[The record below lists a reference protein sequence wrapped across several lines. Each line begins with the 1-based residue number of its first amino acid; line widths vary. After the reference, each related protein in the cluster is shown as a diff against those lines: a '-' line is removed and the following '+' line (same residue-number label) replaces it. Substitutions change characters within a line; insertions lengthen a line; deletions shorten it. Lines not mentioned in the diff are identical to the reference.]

1 MLPIEIHNRGR
12 GPELKGTR
20 ITVYDIVPYRLA
32 GMTPEQI
39 AEVLALSYITPG
51 HIAALFDY
59 MDAHH
64 DAVMARHWEIER
76 RNAAGN
82 PPEVEEKL
90 ARTAEKRMQLL
101 NELRRR
107 HEQAVTSA
115 TGE

>member
-39 AEVLALSYITPG
+39 TEVFALDYITPA
-51 HIAALFDY
+51 HIAALFEY

-64 DAVMARHWEIER
+64 DAVMARHWKIEK
-76 RNAAGN
+76 RNAQGN

-90 ARTAEKRMQLL
+90 ARTAARREQLL

-107 HEQAVTSA
+107 AEAAASA
-115 TGE
+115 AGG